1 MTINP
6 NPSPAFLEKAKSI
19 KLLIL
24 DVDGVLTEGGLHYSD
39 QGEQTKTFN
48 TLDGHGLKLL
58 QAHGISVAIISGR
71 DGLALRRR
79 LSDLGISHVFA
90 GVQDKK
96 AAAQQ
101 LLTSMGLEWSQAAAM
116 GDDWPDLAMLMPAGL
131 SAAPPGAHTE
141 VLTRVDWVT
150 SRGAGHGAVRD
161 VCDLLLRASGRY
173 AFALQEALK

>member
-1 MTINP
+1 MSSPKNP
-6 NPSPAFLEKAKSI
+6 TPELLEKAKTI
-19 KLLIL
+19 KLLML

-58 QAHGISVAIISGR
+58 QAHGICVAIISGR
-71 DGLALRRR
+71 DGLALRKR

-90 GVQDKK
+90 GVHDKK

-101 LLTSMGLEWSQAAAM
+101 LLSSLGLEWSQAAAM
-116 GDDWPDLAMLMPAGL
+116 GDDWPDLTMLMTAGL

-141 VLTRVDWVT
+141 VLTRVDWVS
-150 SRGAGHGAVRD
+150 SRVAGHGAVRD
-161 VCDLLLRASGRY
+161 LCDLLLRASGVY
-173 AFALQEALK
+173 ESALQEALR

>member
-1 MTINP
+1 
-6 NPSPAFLEKAKSI
+6 
-19 KLLIL
+19 
-24 DVDGVLTEGGLHYSD
+24 
-39 QGEQTKTFN
+39 
-48 TLDGHGLKLL
+48 
-58 QAHGISVAIISGR
+58 VAIISGR

-90 GVQDKK
+90 GVHDKK

-161 VCDLLLRASGRY
+161 VCDLLLRARGRY
-173 AFALQEALK
+173 ASALQEALK

>member
-90 GVQDKK
+90 GVHDKK
-96 AAAQQ
+96 
-101 LLTSMGLEWSQAAAM
+101 
-116 GDDWPDLAMLMPAGL
+116 
-131 SAAPPGAHTE
+131 
-141 VLTRVDWVT
+141 
-150 SRGAGHGAVRD
+150 
-161 VCDLLLRASGRY
+161 
-173 AFALQEALK
+173 